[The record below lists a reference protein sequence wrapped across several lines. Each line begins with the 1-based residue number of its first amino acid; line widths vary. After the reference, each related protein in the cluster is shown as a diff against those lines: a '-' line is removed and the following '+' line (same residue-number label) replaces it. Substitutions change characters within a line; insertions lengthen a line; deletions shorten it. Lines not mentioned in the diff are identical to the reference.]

1 MLGVRQA
8 YDFSEALE
16 KGPPGPR
23 LCAIGLTDPVH
34 FPPLSDLSALSSPL
48 SALLEAH
55 NLRATSRFTTTTFCQ
70 PLTHFTI
77 MDVLRTTLQPLTHSL
92 PAPIRDFGI
101 SLLGTDCYKT
111 IIVDID
117 LTSTQCLKLAVSKA
131 LGIATVAGSSVVKVP
146 QIIKLLS
153 SQSGAGISFLSYA
166 LEISALLTTLAYS
179 ARNGFPFNTYGETA
193 MIAAQ
198 NVVISLLVL
207 RYTGKPV
214 LAAVFVA
221 ALASAGYSLFNEGM
235 IDMQTLTY
243 AQMGAGLLGVASK
256 LPQVWTIYSE
266 GGTGQLSAF
275 MVSESH
281 EIGGCQIG
289 SRVS

>member
-1 MLGVRQA
+1 MPSIRNDYEYAKSCSKLQ
-8 YDFSEALE
+8 
-16 KGPPGPR
+16 
-23 LCAIGLTDPVH
+23 
-34 FPPLSDLSALSSPL
+34 SSP
-48 SALLEAH
+48 SH
-55 NLRATSRFTTTTFCQ
+55 TSCQ
-70 PLTHFTI
+70 LPTQLTI
-77 MDVLRTTLQPLTHSL
+77 MDALRTTLQPLTHSL

-101 SLLGTDCYKT
+101 SLIGPDCYKN
-111 IIVDID
+111 IILDVD

-166 LEISALLTTLAYS
+166 LETSALLTTLAYS

-198 NVVISLLVL
+198 NVVIGLLVL
-207 RYTGKPV
+207 RYTGKTV

-221 ALASAGYSLFNEGM
+221 ALASAGYSLFNEGVV
-235 IDMQTLTY
+235 DMQTLTY

-275 MVSESH
+275 MVSE
-281 EIGGCQIG
+281 GCEDDFYGLIRG
-289 SRVS
+289 LS

>member
-1 MLGVRQA
+1 
-8 YDFSEALE
+8 
-16 KGPPGPR
+16 
-23 LCAIGLTDPVH
+23 
-34 FPPLSDLSALSSPL
+34 
-48 SALLEAH
+48 
-55 NLRATSRFTTTTFCQ
+55 
-70 PLTHFTI
+70 
-77 MDVLRTTLQPLTHSL
+77 MDTLRTSLRPFTHSL

-101 SLLGTDCYKT
+101 SLIGPDCYKKL
-111 IIVDID
+111 ILDID
-117 LTSTQCLKLAVSKA
+117 LTSTQCLKLGVSKA
-131 LGIATVAGSSVVKVP
+131 LGIATVVGSSVVKVP
-146 QIIKLLS
+146 QIIKLLN

-166 LEISALLTTLAYS
+166 LETSALLTTLAYS

-207 RYTGKPV
+207 RYTGKKV

-221 ALASAGYSLFNEGM
+221 ALASGGYSLFNESV

-266 GGTGQLSAF
+266 AGTGQLSAF
-275 MVSESH
+275 MVFNYLFGSLTRIYTTLQEVDDRLILYGFVGGFVLNLVLAFQMVYYWNSPATAPH
-281 EIGGCQIG
+281 AKEMGQTPAEIAMG
-289 SRVS
+289 SSTGASTKGKGPTTRRRG

>member
-1 MLGVRQA
+1 MAFRGFRKGASSVLHRAEETRQ
-8 YDFSEALE
+8 FSASFRAALDY
-16 KGPPGPR
+16 KITIHR
-23 LCAIGLTDPVH
+23 SHLLQ
-34 FPPLSDLSALSSPL
+34 SSPHL
-48 SALLEAH
+48 
-55 NLRATSRFTTTTFCQ
+55 
-70 PLTHFTI
+70 I
-77 MDVLRTTLQPLTHSL
+77 VMDALRTTLQPITHSL

-101 SLLGTDCYKT
+101 SLIGPDCYRNL
-111 IIVDID
+111 ILDID
-117 LTSTQCLKLAVSKA
+117 LTSTQCLKLAISKA
-131 LGIATVAGSSVVKVP
+131 LGIATVAGSSVVKIP

-166 LEISALLTTLAYS
+166 LETSALLTTLAYS

-207 RYTGKPV
+207 RYTGRTV

-221 ALASAGYSLFNEGM
+221 ALASAGYSLFNEGV

-243 AQMGAGLLGVASK
+243 AQMGAGFLGVASK

-275 MVSESH
+275 MVSENYGTGDS
-281 EIGGCQIG
+281 
-289 SRVS
+289 

>member
-1 MLGVRQA
+1 MKNAELHFVLSI
-8 YDFSEALE
+8 YILSEKSINLE
-16 KGPPGPR
+16 AFDPLPSY
-23 LCAIGLTDPVH
+23 CAVGLTDPISLRL
-34 FPPLSDLSALSSPL
+34 FLSELRGSIVQAQFIIPTTSCQLPR
-48 SALLEAH
+48 LL
-55 NLRATSRFTTTTFCQ
+55 
-70 PLTHFTI
+70 TI
-77 MDVLRTTLQPLTHSL
+77 MDALRNTVQPLTHSF

-101 SLLGTDCYKT
+101 SLIGPECYKNL
-111 IIVDID
+111 ILDID
-117 LTSTQCLKLAVSKA
+117 LTSTQCLKLAISKA

-166 LEISALLTTLAYS
+166 LETSAMMTTLAYS

-207 RYTGKPV
+207 RYTGRTV

-221 ALASAGYSLFNEGM
+221 ALASAGYSLFNEGV

-243 AQMGAGLLGVASK
+243 AQMGAGLLGVVSK

-275 MVSESH
+275 MVSWD
-281 EIGGCQIG
+281 GGAG
-289 SRVS
+289 AYGLNKDVS